1 MKLILYLFLL
11 FSVTDLFPQE
21 DSTNLDA
28 GTGDATVDSTTVE
41 FDFFTV
47 QLKDNLLRVVSN
59 DNELLFGQTFNHPI
73 FTTADLDSDEVD
85 EYILIDYKIVDQK
98 KDYTIYIYN
107 TIDTFYCVD
116 SIRSGF
122 FEPYIF
128 NSGEVKG
135 NIIITGIPGF
145 NELNIGKSEISMPVN
160 IWRYGENGIVLIN
173 DQIYDLFHSENESV
187 IDYLDDYFSSGSK
200 NCSSS
205 QQVNNIIAA
214 GYANYKNS
222 GELTLANQFLLKYYL
237 CPDIDSFKKKIEN
250 LF

>member
-1 MKLILYLFLL
+1 MKLILSLFLL

-21 DSTNLDA
+21 DSTNVNA
-28 GTGDATVDSTTVE
+28 TGDAITDSTTVE
-41 FDFFTV
+41 FDLFTV
-47 QLKDNLLRVVSN
+47 QLQDNLLLVNSP
-59 DNELLFGQTFNHPI
+59 DGDLLYTQEFMHPV

-85 EYILIDYKIVDQK
+85 EYILIDYKILDQK
-98 KDYTIYIYN
+98 KDYTIYVYN

-122 FEPYIF
+122 LEPYIF
-128 NSGEVKG
+128 HSGEVKG
-135 NIIITGIPGF
+135 NVIITGIPGF
-145 NELNIGKSEISMPVN
+145 NELNIGKSDVSMPVN
-160 IWRYGENGIVLIN
+160 IWQYKENGIVLIN
-173 DQIYDLFHSENESV
+173 DLIYDLFQSENESV
-187 IDYLDDYFSSGSK
+187 VENLDDYFSSNIK

-237 CPDIDSFKKKIEN
+237 CPDIDSFKKKIEKM
-250 LF
+250 F